1 MASSTINVRLVTRND
16 LSVNW
21 ESANPVLLKGEMGYA
36 TDTLVLK
43 IGDGETRWNDL
54 APFNCGGSPAE
65 QNFAA
70 HYEGIAEEGE
80 SDAEAI
86 SRILGENVAHQDD
99 TCTVKHLIY
108 DDKYS
113 YTAYVFDGENWAA
126 FDGNYAP
133 ENVYFNKDLV
143 ATENIGVIKIG
154 DSGSATIPAAGKN
167 LKQVLDSILAEEKN
181 PTVVA
186 PSVTVDRGIIAS
198 YEVGANFTPNYQCTF
213 KAGSYEFGPA
223 TGVSVSEYAVSENVT
238 PASAR
243 AEAQAP
249 RTTAVGMFPS
259 IQVVDG
265 FVYKFDVAADYTEG
279 AMPLTN
285 LGNDCAEKQI
295 VEGTATATSSTI
307 VGYRQY
313 FYGMSDNTD
322 ELDSAAIRALS
333 HKSTKAYTAG
343 TTLTLNANE
352 KAGAVRAILAI
363 PANQITS
370 TRKGLTKV
378 TMPSAM
384 DAETTGTWVL
394 QEDTVDVE
402 GLNGYEAIPYKV
414 WIYQPASLD
423 STEQYKITLA

>member
-16 LSVNW
+16 VSTNW
-21 ESANPVLLKGEMGYA
+21 EDSNPILLKGEMGYA

-43 IGDGETRWNDL
+43 IGDGETHWNDL

-65 QNFAA
+65 QSFAA
-70 HYEGIAEEGE
+70 HYEVVAEESE
-80 SDAEAI
+80 SDEEAI
-86 SRILGENVAHQDD
+86 ARALGENVAHQDD

-113 YTAYVFDGENWAA
+113 YTAYVFDGDNWAA

-133 ENVYFNKDLV
+133 ENVYFDKDLV
-143 ATENIGVIKIG
+143 ATENIGVIKI
-154 DSGSATIPAAGKN
+154 DESGSATIPAAGKN
-167 LKQVLDSILAEEKN
+167 LKQVLDSILAEEKE
-181 PTVVA
+181 
-186 PSVTVDRGIIAS
+186 PSVVMPTLSVDRGIIAS

-213 KAGSYEFGPA
+213 KAGSYEYGPA
-223 TGVSVSEYAVSENVT
+223 TDISVDNYSVTEVVS

-243 AEAQAP
+243 ENAQSP
-249 RTTAVGMFPS
+249 RDTAVGMFAS

-265 FVYKFDVAADYTEG
+265 FSYKFNAVAEYSDG
-279 AMPLTN
+279 AMPVSN
-285 LGNDCAEKQI
+285 LGNECPDKQI
-295 VEGTATATSSTI
+295 TAGSVTAVSSTI
-307 VGYRQY
+307 TGYRQY

-322 ELDSAAIRALS
+322 ELDSAAIRGLA
-333 HKSTKAYTAG
+333 HKSGKAYTAG
-343 TTLTLNANE
+343 ATLSLNANE
-352 KAGAVRAILAI
+352 KAGAVRAIFAI
-363 PANQITS
+363 PANAITS
-370 TRKGLTKV
+370 TRKGITKV

-394 QEDTVDVE
+394 QDDTVDVE